1 MVPLA
6 AELVNVLMRWAHIAS
21 AAILVGGVLFA
32 RVVAAP
38 ALDSDP
44 ELLEKLARRY
54 RHLLYAAV
62 TGLLVS
68 GTFNLLSHSGHTPYY
83 HAWFGIKILLA
94 LHVFAGA
101 LLAVRSGPATPEA
114 ADKRLRRLSGV
125 AVSGL
130 AILLISAYLRSIY

>member
-1 MVPLA
+1 M
-6 AELVNVLMRWAHIAS
+6 
-21 AAILVGGVLFA
+21 
-32 RVVAAP
+32 AAP

-62 TGLLVS
+62 TGLFVS

-83 HAWFGIKILLA
+83 HAWFGIGILLA

-114 ADKRLRRLSGV
+114 ANKRLRRLSGV
-125 AVSGL
+125 AASGL